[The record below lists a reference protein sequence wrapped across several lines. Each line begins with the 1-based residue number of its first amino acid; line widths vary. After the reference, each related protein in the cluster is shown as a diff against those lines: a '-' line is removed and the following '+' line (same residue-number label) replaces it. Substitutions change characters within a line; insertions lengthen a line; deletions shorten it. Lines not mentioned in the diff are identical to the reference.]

1 MHIYIITC
9 VDIRMIFRS
18 SPLSSARQESPSFSA
33 FSLAIPQLLNP
44 KVAGAIATAL
54 PFKSLNGAAQDRL
67 CGPGDFRQVWYI

>member
-1 MHIYIITC
+1 MCRHPH
-9 VDIRMIFRS
+9 DISIV
-18 SPLSSARQESPSFSA
+18 SFE
-33 FSLAIPQLLNP
+33 FSLAIPQLLKP